1 MPTTNVVNSTLLKLY
16 TGTPTPAVVGS
27 LTDATLS
34 VNHEPRDITTT
45 DSAGWRELLEG
56 LRSFSISGTCL
67 LAYDDA
73 NGGMQQVTSTL
84 DRTFIEF
91 EIGTGVTGDPRMT
104 GEGYVTSFEL
114 SSPGSEDN
122 ASVSFTI
129 EGSGVLFKGTY

>member
-16 TGTPTPAVVGS
+16 TGTPTATVVGS

-34 VNHEPRDITTT
+34 VNHEPRDITTK

-67 LAYDDA
+67 LAYDDT
-73 NGGMQQVTSTL
+73 NGGMEQVTSTIN
-84 DRTFIEF
+84 RTSIKF

-104 GEGYVTSFEL
+104 GQGYVTSFEL

-122 ASVSFTI
+122 AAVSFSI

>member
-16 TGTPTPAVVGS
+16 TGDPTPAAVGS

-34 VNHEPRDITTT
+34 VNHEPRDITTK

-73 NGGMQQVTSTL
+73 NGGMAQVDSTL
-84 DRTFIEF
+84 DRTFISF
-91 EIGTGVTGDPRMT
+91 EIGTGVAGDPRMS

-129 EGSGVLFKGTY
+129 EGSGELWKGTY